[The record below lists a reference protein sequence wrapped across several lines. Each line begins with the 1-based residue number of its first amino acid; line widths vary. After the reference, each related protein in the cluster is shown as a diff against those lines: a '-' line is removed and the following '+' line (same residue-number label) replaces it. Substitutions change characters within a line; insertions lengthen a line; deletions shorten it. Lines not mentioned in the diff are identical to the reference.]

1 MGFDLIMIVPLRLF
15 HCSFFSVFG
24 CGVSFLV
31 GSSGVFVVVV
41 VAAAGSTVSCD
52 FDVSIRGTVMSFYS
66 TIFRS

>member
-1 MGFDLIMIVPLRLF
+1 MIMIVPLRLF
-15 HCSFFSVFG
+15 HCSFFSVSG

-41 VAAAGSTVSCD
+41 VAAGSTVSCD